1 MNHKNPK
8 DINLYDGSRFQA
20 QEEPDGA
27 SFISL
32 LLCSFG
38 MFTRNKFVI
47 WIAVFFMI
55 STMCRKKYSSPST
68 QYLINGVMI
77 LFGLVTSY
85 VFHPPA

>member
-1 MNHKNPK
+1 MQDPSN
-8 DINLYDGSRFQA
+8 INFFDPAHYQP

-38 MFTRNKFVI
+38 MFTRNKLVI
-47 WIAVFFMI
+47 WLAIFFI
-55 STMCRKKYSSPST
+55 LSTMCRKKYSSPST

-77 LFGLVTSY
+77 VFGLVTSY
-85 VFHPPA
+85 VIQPPTA